1 MAYLS
6 RKNLNAV
13 ETASAMP
20 FIPFKSNTLEPTEVC
35 TDVLPVHA
43 RTL

>member
-20 FIPFKSNTLEPTEVC
+20 FIPFESNTLESTEAGTEVP
-35 TDVLPVHA
+35 PVYA
-43 RTL
+43 KTR

>member
-1 MAYLS
+1 MAYVS

-20 FIPFKSNTLEPTEVC
+20 FIPFESNTLEPTELG
-35 TDVLPVHA
+35 TDVPPFYA
-43 RTL
+43 QTR